1 MERSKYI
8 DIAKGITIC
17 LMVIGHTGIPVLL
30 SNFIFAFHM
39 PLFFIASGW
48 TTNWDKYSTCTF
60 IYRRFKTL
68 IIPFLIYSL
77 IVQALKYSIGN
88 GDIVS
93 WLIHGWGGYALWFI
107 PVLYLSSVLVK
118 VLYTINSRFII
129 LGGAIM
135 AAVGGCLKYY
145 TISLPWN
152 LSSVPYASFLII
164 IGSFLFR
171 YNKYIEKPNW
181 WFVIITFLI
190 TGLISYNW
198 RLDIAWN
205 SILPIVPLTIGA
217 LSGTMMMFTA
227 SVYIDRERNLFD
239 SSIFSNCDYD
249 IRFLYDLELYHT
261 IHNSYNC
268 INMFKD
274 CQGYV

>member
-1 MERSKYI
+1 
-8 DIAKGITIC
+8 
-17 LMVIGHTGIPVLL
+17 
-30 SNFIFAFHM
+30 
-39 PLFFIASGW
+39 
-48 TTNWDKYSTCTF
+48 
-60 IYRRFKTL
+60 
-68 IIPFLIYSL
+68 
-77 IVQALKYSIGN
+77 
-88 GDIVS
+88 
-93 WLIHGWGGYALWFI
+93 
-107 PVLYLSSVLVK
+107 
-118 VLYTINSRFII
+118 
-129 LGGAIM
+129 M

-227 SVYIDRERNLFD
+227 SVYIMHKLDFVEKLFVA
-239 SSIFSNCDYD
+239 IGKETYLIVAFSQIVIMILGFYTTWNFI
-249 IRFLYDLELYHT
+249 IRYT
-261 IHNSYNC
+261 ILIIVLIC
-268 INMFKD
+268 LKIVKDMFNKTI
-274 CQGYV
+274 GYKIL